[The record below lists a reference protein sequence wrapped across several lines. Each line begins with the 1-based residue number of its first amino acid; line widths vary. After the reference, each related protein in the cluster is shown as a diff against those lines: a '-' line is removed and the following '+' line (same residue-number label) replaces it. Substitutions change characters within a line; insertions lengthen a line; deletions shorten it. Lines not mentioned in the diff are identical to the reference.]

1 MPSYNKSM
9 KLKAGSKYGRMYQ
22 YDTLSKQQQK
32 ILDKYEKHV
41 KPRDFQTPEMYNQGL
56 DVLRQGMQA
65 QGPGQAEQSGLNY
78 LQSIMSQDPEMMKQ
92 FEAPYMRQFNEEIVP
107 QTAERFAGMGG
118 MNSSG
123 FQQTMGQAGSSLMER
138 LAVLR
143 GGLGMQ
149 AAQQA
154 ASYAQLPM
162 QRQQMQGQFAQSAM
176 QGSLYPQQQQEEY
189 NRYATQLQ
197 DQRRGAVLGT
207 QPFNWATVDARTNNS
222 KESRNQMLGQL
233 GSATIM
239 GAATLFGGPAAAA
252 KAAPAAAPAA
262 AVGPRFIV

>member
-1 MPSYNKSM
+1 MPSYDKTIKM
-9 KLKAGSKYGRMYQ
+9 KAGSKYGRMYQ
-22 YDTLSKQQQK
+22 YGTLSKQQQK

-41 KPRDFQTPEMYNQGL
+41 SPRDFQTPQMYNQGL

-78 LQSIMSQDPEMMKQ
+78 LQSVMSQDPEMMKQ

-138 LAVLR
+138 LAALR

-154 ASYAQLPM
+154 VQYAQLPM
-162 QRQQMQGQFAQSAM
+162 QRQQQQMQFTQAGM
-176 QGSLYPQQQQEEY
+176 QASLYPQQQQEEY
-189 NRYATQLQ
+189 NRYAQQLQ
-197 DQRRGAVLGT
+197 DQRRGAILGT
-207 QPFNWATVDARTNNS
+207 EPFN
-222 KESRNQMLGQL
+222 
-233 GSATIM
+233 
-239 GAATLFGGPAAAA
+239 
-252 KAAPAAAPAA
+252 
-262 AVGPRFIV
+262 